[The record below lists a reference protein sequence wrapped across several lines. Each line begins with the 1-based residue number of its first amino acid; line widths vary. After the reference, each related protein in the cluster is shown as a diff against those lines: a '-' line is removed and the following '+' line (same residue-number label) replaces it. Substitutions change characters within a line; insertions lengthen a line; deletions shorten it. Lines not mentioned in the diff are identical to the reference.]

1 MRTTPTLRLSLA
13 PSRIAAAASAL
24 ATIATALLIA
34 LLPAEAWLRCFAVA
48 AAGIYGVAV
57 LRRMASDT
65 AWRSIVAIEVAA
77 DRRATLIERGG
88 RRIDGTL
95 RPETYVGELVT
106 ALVLRP
112 DGARMSRAVAIFPDA
127 LRVDDLRRLRVVL
140 RFSATPVR
148 R

>member
-1 MRTTPTLRLSLA
+1 MRTTSTLRLALA
-13 PSRIAAAASAL
+13 PSRTAAAASGL

-34 LLPAEAWLRCFAVA
+34 LLPGEAWLHCFAVA
-48 AAGIYGVAV
+48 AAGAYGIAA
-57 LRRMASDT
+57 LRRMESE
-65 AWRSIVAIEVAA
+65 RSIAAIEVAA
-77 DRRATLIERGG
+77 DRRASLIERGG

-127 LRVDDLRRLRVVL
+127 LPEDDLRRLRVVL